1 MILTETSNAIT
12 VRTLIDEKAYLSSFS
27 CFIRDAFIRS
37 EARANSI
44 VYLTRISLD
53 ALDETEMSPDD
64 CAPCHVRSCA
74 SSRNAEIVATPR
86 VNTQRS
92 NSSRGVT
99 ILYPFFLSFFT
110 STHFPN
116 QINFATKNWFNQT
129 VKFNYE
135 IRFKQRTV
143 WIKVKSVFWVS
154 SFTSDL

>member
-99 ILYPFFLSFFT
+99 ILYPLFFIIFHIHSF
-110 STHFPN
+110 S
-116 QINFATKNWFNQT
+116 KSD
-129 VKFNYE
+129 KFC
-135 IRFKQRTV
+135 
-143 WIKVKSVFWVS
+143 
-154 SFTSDL
+154 D